1 MLRRRAV
8 RIPVALLL
16 AALQLSACSSWTVSA
31 KPLAELVKPRPAR
44 LKIQLVSGQEMVLYE
59 PAIIGDSIIG
69 GLSRNWKPAGGA
81 WTHEVVN
88 TSTRESSAL
97 RTTIVVVAVT
107 AAVLATLQGLKK
119 GLDADYGAAGKVR

>member
-1 MLRRRAV
+1 MFVCIGVYTLKFRS
-8 RIPVALLL
+8 
-16 AALQLSACSSWTVSA
+16 LQLFSVNQWAFGG
-31 KPLAELVKPRPAR
+31 LVKPQPAQ

-59 PAIIGDSIIG
+59 PAIIGYSIIG